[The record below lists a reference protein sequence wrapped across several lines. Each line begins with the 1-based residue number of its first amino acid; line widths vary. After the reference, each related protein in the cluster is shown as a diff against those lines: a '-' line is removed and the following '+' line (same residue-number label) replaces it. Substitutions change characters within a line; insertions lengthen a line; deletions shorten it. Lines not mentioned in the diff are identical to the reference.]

1 MVLAPTSN
9 LVLPGVDETHVS
21 PSRKRSLRRFV
32 PAAMI
37 GPVTAVIGVGALGPL
52 VVLVLYSFGFL
63 GMNES
68 PGIQLYTEI
77 LGDSYFRNTF
87 ARSLRLAAMTSAVS
101 LVVAVPLAFR
111 ISRARGWGR
120 TLLTCLV
127 VLPLLIN
134 IVVRNLGWVLVLSP
148 NGVLNSLL
156 APLGLS
162 QSLLGTVSGMGLVL
176 VHVSIPLVVLP
187 LLSSL
192 DRLDPAQ
199 REAALALGAHPALAF
214 FRFTLPAIAP
224 SLLAGAVLSFVIGI
238 GSLVTPI
245 FLGQGRTMVIPTLI
259 VQQISTYRWERAAAL
274 SMLLF
279 ILVVAVVFTMQRFAR
294 RMSSGR
300 SERARRRGALLR
312 LRPVTAA
319 AATLNPLPVAAG
331 IRRWT
336 TVGFM
341 WVMTVFLLLPMFVIL
356 KTGVDDSQIPT
367 AEWHGFTTR
376 WLAEAITEDGYRTQ
390 LLLSLRLAVVAVVL
404 GLVLSAIG
412 SWAIVRYRFP
422 GRDGLVAFL
431 MSPLLMPQAALAV
444 GFVLFFL
451 ILGTAPS
458 FERLLFAHVVVT
470 IPYMTRVLVSTFE
483 TIDVRME
490 EAAAACGARPV
501 TVFRRITLPLLRS
514 GVFTACLFGFLQSFD
529 EAAISVLIASG
540 DTTTLPVKLMS
551 DMAFQPSP
559 VGAAISAILIV
570 LVVAVVVPLERRFG
584 ISSSAVLAGRDDS

>member
-1 MVLAPTSN
+1 MKLAPTLTS
-9 LVLPGVDETHVS
+9 S
-21 PSRKRSLRRFV
+21 PAK
-32 PAAMI
+32 AAGLI
-37 GPVTAVIGVGALGPL
+37 SPVAVVIGVGAIGPL
-52 VVLVLYSFGFL
+52 VVLVLYSFGIL
-63 GMNES
+63 GNNEA
-68 PGIQLYTEI
+68 PGLQLYGEI
-77 LGDSYFRNTF
+77 LGDTYFLNTF
-87 ARSLRLAAMTSAVS
+87 WRSLKLAVVVSAVS

-111 ISRARGWGR
+111 ISRARGWAR

-156 APLGLS
+156 SPFGVS
-162 QSLLGTVSGMGLVL
+162 QALLGTVSGIGVVL

-187 LLSSL
+187 LLASI

-199 REAALALGAHPALAF
+199 SEAAQALGAHPALAF
-214 FRFTLPAIAP
+214 VRFTLPAIAP
-224 SLLAGAVLSFVIGI
+224 GLLAGAVLSFVIGI

-245 FLGQGRTMVIPTLI
+245 FLGQGRTMVVPTLI
-259 VQQISTYRWERAAAL
+259 IQQISTFRWERAAAL

-279 ILVVAVVFTMQRFAR
+279 VLVVAAVVAMQRWSQRLAR
-294 RMSSGR
+294 GR
-300 SERARRRGALLR
+300 SEAARRRGRLLR
-312 LRPVTAA
+312 ARLLTR
-319 AATLNPLPVAAG
+319 AATSLNRLPVAEAP
-331 IRRWT
+331 RRWAMRAYL
-336 TVGFM
+336 V
-341 WVMTVFLLLPMFVIL
+341 VVTVFLLLPMAVIL

-367 AEWHGFTTR
+367 AEWHAFTTE
-376 WLAEAITEDGYRTQ
+376 WLREAVTEDGYRTQ
-390 LLLSLRLAVVAVVL
+390 LFLSLRLAVVAVTL
-404 GLVLSAIG
+404 GLVLSGAA
-412 SWAIVRYRFP
+412 SWAIVRHRFP
-422 GRDGLVAFL
+422 GRDAVIAFL

-483 TIDVRME
+483 NLDAQME
-490 EAAAACGARPV
+490 EAAAACGARPG
-501 TVFRRITLPLLRS
+501 TVFRRITLPLVRS

-540 DTTTLPVKLMS
+540 NTTTLPVKLMS
-551 DMAFQPSP
+551 DMSFQPSP

-584 ISSSAVLAGRDDS
+584 ISSSAVVAGRDET

>member
-1 MVLAPTSN
+1 MKLAPTLTS
-9 LVLPGVDETHVS
+9 S
-21 PSRKRSLRRFV
+21 PAK
-32 PAAMI
+32 AAGLI
-37 GPVTAVIGVGALGPL
+37 SPVAVVIGVGAIGPL
-52 VVLVLYSFGFL
+52 VVLVLYSFGIL
-63 GMNES
+63 GNNEA
-68 PGIQLYTEI
+68 PGLQLYGEI
-77 LGDSYFRNTF
+77 LGDTYFLNTF
-87 ARSLRLAAMTSAVS
+87 WRSLKLAVVVSAVS

-111 ISRARGWGR
+111 ISRARGWAR

-156 APLGLS
+156 SPFGVS
-162 QSLLGTVSGMGLVL
+162 QSLLGTVSGIGVVL

-187 LLSSL
+187 LLASI

-199 REAALALGAHPALAF
+199 SEAAQALGAHPALAF
-214 FRFTLPAIAP
+214 VRFTLPAIAP
-224 SLLAGAVLSFVIGI
+224 GLLAGAVLSFVIGI

-245 FLGQGRTMVIPTLI
+245 FLGQGRTMVVPTLI
-259 VQQISTYRWERAAAL
+259 IQQISTFRWERAAAL

-279 ILVVAVVFTMQRFAR
+279 VLVVAAVVAMQRWSQRLAR
-294 RMSSGR
+294 GR
-300 SERARRRGALLR
+300 SEAARRRGRLLR
-312 LRPVTAA
+312 ARLLTR
-319 AATLNPLPVAAG
+319 AATSLNRLPVAEAP
-331 IRRWT
+331 RRWAMRAYL
-336 TVGFM
+336 V
-341 WVMTVFLLLPMFVIL
+341 VVTVFLLLPMAVIL

-367 AEWHGFTTR
+367 AEWHAFTTE
-376 WLAEAITEDGYRTQ
+376 WLREAVTEDGYRTQ
-390 LLLSLRLAVVAVVL
+390 LFLSLRLAVVAVTL
-404 GLVLSAIG
+404 GLVLSGAA
-412 SWAIVRYRFP
+412 SWAIVRHRFP
-422 GRDGLVAFL
+422 GRDAAIAFL

-483 TIDVRME
+483 NLDAQME
-490 EAAAACGARPV
+490 EAAAACGARPG
-501 TVFRRITLPLLRS
+501 TVFRRITLPLVRS

-540 DTTTLPVKLMS
+540 NTTTLPVKLMS
-551 DMAFQPSP
+551 DMSFQPSP

-584 ISSSAVLAGRDDS
+584 ISSSAVVAGRDET